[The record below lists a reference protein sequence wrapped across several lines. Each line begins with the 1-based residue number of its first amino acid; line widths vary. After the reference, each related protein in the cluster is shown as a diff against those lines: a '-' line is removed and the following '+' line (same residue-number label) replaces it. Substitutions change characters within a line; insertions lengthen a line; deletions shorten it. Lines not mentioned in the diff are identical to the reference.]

1 MSMGRILTFALAAV
15 WVAVLLAAI
24 ATVNARHEARKLFVE
39 LQQSQQE
46 RDELDIE
53 WGQLR
58 LEQSAY
64 ATHGLIEKLAHE
76 KMAMSVPQPG
86 DINIVQRR

>member
-1 MSMGRILTFALAAV
+1 MGRILAVTFVAL
-15 WVAVLLAAI
+15 WVAVLLAGL

-39 LQQSQQE
+39 LQQLQQE

-53 WGQLR
+53 WGRLR

-64 ATHGLIEKLAHE
+64 ATHGLIEQVAHE
-76 KMAMSVPQPG
+76 KMKMSVPQPA
-86 DINIVQRR
+86 DIQILRRQ

>member
-1 MSMGRILTFALAAV
+1 MGRVLGIAVAAM
-15 WVAVLLAAI
+15 WVAVLLAAV

-39 LQQSQQE
+39 LQQLHKE

-64 ATHGLIEKLAHE
+64 ATHGLIERIAHE
-76 KMAMSVPQPG
+76 KMDMSVPEPG
-86 DINIVQRR
+86 DINILRRP

>member
-1 MSMGRILTFALAAV
+1 MSSGQLLIVALMVA
-15 WVAVLLAAI
+15 WVAVLLASV
-24 ATVNARHEARKLFVE
+24 ATVNARHETRKLFVE
-39 LQQSQQE
+39 LQQQQLE

-64 ATHGLIEKLAHE
+64 ATHGLIEKIAHE
-76 KMAMSVPQPG
+76 KMGMSVPDPLTS
-86 DINIVQRR
+86 IS

>member
-1 MSMGRILTFALAAV
+1 MTSVRIMLFALAAA
-15 WVAVLLAAI
+15 WVALLLAAV
-24 ATVNARHEARKLFVE
+24 ATVNARHETRKLFVE
-39 LQQSQQE
+39 LQQLHGE

-64 ATHGLIEKLAHE
+64 ATHGLIEKIAHE
-76 KMAMSVPQPG
+76 KMGMSVPEPG
-86 DINIVQRR
+86 DINILPRQ

>member
-1 MSMGRILTFALAAV
+1 MNMGRLLVIAIAAA
-15 WVAVLLAAI
+15 WVAVLLAAL

-39 LQQSQQE
+39 LQLSQQE

-64 ATHGLIEKLAHE
+64 ATHGLIEKLARE
-76 KMAMSVPQPG
+76 KMGMSVPQPT
-86 DINIVQRR
+86 DINILQRQ

>member
-1 MSMGRILTFALAAV
+1 MNMGKVLFLALAAV
-15 WVAVLLAAI
+15 WLAVLLIGI

-39 LQQSQQE
+39 LQQLQQE

-64 ATHGLIEKLAHE
+64 ATHGLIEQIAHD
-76 KMAMSVPQPG
+76 KMQMSVPKPAEIRILTRQ
-86 DINIVQRR
+86 

>member
-1 MSMGRILTFALAAV
+1 MTRTRILMIALAAM
-15 WVAVLLAAI
+15 WAAVLLGAV
-24 ATVNARHEARKLFVE
+24 ATVTARHEARKLFVE
-39 LQQSQQE
+39 LQRLQHE

-64 ATHGLIEKLAHE
+64 ATHGLIEKTANE
-76 KMAMSVPQPG
+76 KMDMSVPAPG
-86 DINIVQRR
+86 DINILRRP

>member
-1 MSMGRILTFALAAV
+1 MTAGRMLALVVALA
-15 WVAVLLAAI
+15 WCAVL
-24 ATVNARHEARKLFVE
+24 TVALMTIDARHQARKLFVE
-39 LQQSQQE
+39 LQQLQNE

-64 ATHGLIEKLAHE
+64 ATHGQIEKIAHE
-76 KMAMSVPQPG
+76 KMGMSVPGPA
-86 DINIVQRR
+86 DINILERR

>member
-1 MSMGRILTFALAAV
+1 MSSGQILVAALMVA
-15 WVAVLLAAI
+15 WVAVLLASV
-24 ATVNARHEARKLFVE
+24 ATVNARHETRKLFVE
-39 LQQSQQE
+39 LQQQQLE

-64 ATHGLIEKLAHE
+64 ATHGLIEKIAHE
-76 KMAMSVPQPG
+76 KMGMSVPEPT
-86 DINIVQRR
+86 DINILIRK